1 MNFEYNGRRLYLGFI
16 SIKLF
21 LNSEKLLMDI
31 INFHHDILGQQSC
44 KSFCIVFGSFFLSF
58 LDHFQIVF
66 GSFQCRFC
74 VVFGSFLDRF
84 CIFLDRFCIVFV
96 SRVKT
101 SQSVKK
107 QLLRIKILKTLY
119 LVTLHQ
125 VLTPNE
131 NIRKKTTLK
140 LPNKRINKNIKKW
153 DLGHPVYLASDK
165 LSLGKSCSTDS
176 MVYPVFL
183 YLSLE
188 LFT

>member
-1 MNFEYNGRRLYLGFI
+1 MNFEYNGRRLYLGLI

-44 KSFCIVFGSFFLSF
+44 KSFCIVFGSFFCRLWIILDRFWIVLVSF
-58 LDHFQIVF
+58 LCRFWIVF
-66 GSFQCRFC
+66 GSFLYL
-74 VVFGSFLDRF
+74 FGSFLHRF
-84 CIFLDRFCIVFV
+84 CVEGQNFAKC
-96 SRVKT
+96 
-101 SQSVKK
+101 KK
-107 QLLRIKILKTLY
+107 AIAQNKNFKN
-119 LVTLHQ
+119 LVPCYI
-125 VLTPNE
+125 TPSFDPE
-131 NIRKKTTLK
+131 RKYTQKTTLK
-140 LPNKRINKNIKKW
+140 LTNKRINKNIKKW